1 MKKGIKKAI
10 SATAAA
16 VMLFGIV
23 PFSAFAETGLESAII
38 AAKNKI
44 SIPAECTEFDS
55 SSSQDDNGVE
65 YSLSW
70 QTKRDEGD
78 TQKTYSVRINDKGD
92 VLKLSQMGNIKLPDT
107 KQQAYGIR
115 KIQRGR
121 SYSPCQRM
129 AVFGKPELERR
140 VPR

>member
-55 SSSQDDNGVE
+55 SSS
-65 YSLSW
+65 
-70 QTKRDEGD
+70 
-78 TQKTYSVRINDKGD
+78 
-92 VLKLSQMGNIKLPDT
+92 
-107 KQQAYGIR
+107 
-115 KIQRGR
+115 
-121 SYSPCQRM
+121 
-129 AVFGKPELERR
+129 
-140 VPR
+140 